1 MRNLN
6 RILFTAVALFTGA
19 FMLCSATTN
28 GTAATSTK
36 GQNLKVAIVNFK
48 QCVEKSKVGKQEQ
61 TNFENMKKQMETVLA
76 DKEKTLMDMAGKLE
90 DADYLDSL
98 SPEAETDLKR
108 KFRALSQE
116 MSQQQQQYM
125 QTLQQTNFKV
135 VAKITEDVT
144 KAAETIAKEE
154 GIDIVFN
161 EEAAFFVIP
170 ELDLSNKVIA
180 LLDKNF
186 DSQTKEPATK

>member
-6 RILFTAVALFTGA
+6 RVLFIAVALLTSA
-19 FMLCSATTN
+19 SATCSAAPD
-28 GTAATSTK
+28 GKSV
-36 GQNLKVAIVNFK
+36 KVGVVNFK

-61 TNFENMKKQMETVLA
+61 ANFDNMKKQMETVLA
-76 DKEKTLMDMAGKLE
+76 DKEKTLMDMAAKLE
-90 DADYLDSL
+90 DGDYLDSL
-98 SPEAETDLKR
+98 SPDAETDLKR

-144 KAAETIAKEE
+144 KAAEAIAKKEN
-154 GIDIVFN
+154 IDVVLN
-161 EEAAFFVIP
+161 EEAAFFVTP
-170 ELDLSNKVIA
+170 NLDLSSKVIA
-180 LLDKNF
+180 ILDENF
-186 DSQTKEPATK
+186 DAQGKETK

>member
-1 MRNLN
+1 MKNLKH
-6 RILFTAVALFTGA
+6 ILFTAVALVTGA
-19 FMLCSATTN
+19 FMLCSATPDGTN
-28 GTAATSTK
+28 GSALK
-36 GQNLKVAIVNFK
+36 GQNLKIAIVNFK

-76 DKEKTLMDMAGKLE
+76 EKEKTLMDMASKLE
-90 DADYLDSL
+90 DGDYLDSL

-116 MSQQQQQYM
+116 MGQQQQQYM
-125 QTLQQTNFKV
+125 QSLQQTNYKV

-144 KAAETIAKEE
+144 KAAETIAKEQN
-154 GIDIVFN
+154 IDIVFN
-161 EEAAFFVIP
+161 EEAAFFVKP
-170 ELDLSNKVIA
+170 ELDLSDKVIA

-186 DSQTKEPATK
+186 DSQAKEPAVK

>member
-6 RILFTAVALFTGA
+6 RIVFLAVTLFSAA
-19 FMLCSATTN
+19 FLTCSAATN
-28 GTAATSTK
+28 GTTANQPKS
-36 GQNLKVAIVNFK
+36 QNVKVGIVNFK
-48 QCVEKSKVGKQEQ
+48 QCVEKSKIGKQEQ

-76 DKEKTLMDMAGKLE
+76 EKEKSLMDMASKME

-125 QTLQQTNFKV
+125 QTLQQTNYKV

-144 KAAETIAKEE
+144 KAAETIAKKEN
-154 GIDIVFN
+154 IDIVFN
-161 EEAAFFVIP
+161 EEAAFYVAP
-170 ELDLSNKVIA
+170 ELDLSSKVIS
-180 LLDKNF
+180 LLDENF
-186 DSQTKEPATK
+186 ETQGKEPATK

>member
-6 RILFTAVALFTGA
+6 RVLFTAVTLFTAA
-19 FMLCSATTN
+19 FLTCSAQTN
-28 GTAATSTK
+28 GTASAPAKSK
-36 GQNLKVAIVNFK
+36 NLKVGIVNFK
-48 QCVEKSKVGKQEQ
+48 LCVEKSKVGKQEQ

-76 DKEKTLMDMAGKLE
+76 DKEKSLMDMAAKLE

-125 QTLQQTNFKV
+125 QTLQQTNYKV

-144 KAAETIAKEE
+144 KAASTIAKDENL
-154 GIDIVFN
+154 DIVFN
-161 EEAAFFVIP
+161 EEAAFFVAP
-170 ELDLSNKVIA
+170 EYDFSNKVIA
-180 LLDKNF
+180 LLDQTF
-186 DSQTKEPATK
+186 DSQGKETK